1 MDLGKRERE
10 VRVSETRQRTQNL
23 VIRVT
28 PAEADAIA
36 AKALAADLTLSGFAR
51 AAMLDRKVVAI
62 PEALLKSASD
72 MGRLGGLLKKA
83 FAYIDAGT
91 LPSELRPSI
100 DSILAEVRQAATV
113 LRDQITHVR

>member
-1 MDLGKRERE
+1 MRVRLEPDELTAIREK
-10 VRVSETRQRTQNL
+10 
-23 VIRVT
+23 
-28 PAEADAIA
+28 AD
-36 AKALAADLTLSGFAR
+36 AADLTLSGFMR
-51 AAMLDRKVVAI
+51 SAAMDRKIVAI